1 MAHTHLDAVDNVTHS
16 IDAGHR
22 GLEAF
27 VHDDGAVVVE
37 LDAGRLAVQVLHAK
51 RQDQSMRQ
59 AGMCVRWCQVQGGYA
74 MKAWPVARVPST
86 GFMLHAPQDHAMQ
99 RSYLAICCKA
109 VLVTSTSRHIPW
121 CGARGRWHT

>member
-16 IDAGHR
+16 VDAGHR

-27 VHDDGAVVVE
+27 VDDDGAVVIE

-59 AGMCVRWCQVQGGYA
+59 AGICVRSGQVQGDMRRMHGQPHA
-74 MKAWPVARVPST
+74 SRPEH
-86 GFMLHAPQDHAMQ
+86 GLHATCTPGPRHAEVV
-99 RSYLAICCKA
+99 SCHL
-109 VLVTSTSRHIPW
+109 L
-121 CGARGRWHT
+121 